1 MFSGQHFFLLLSLLS
16 LVIGSCHRESK
27 DTFISNLNEF
37 IGEVES
43 NATYYSAADWEVAN
57 AQFQDFNENQL
68 SMWEETMTPS
78 EKAKVNE
85 LIGKYQAMQIKR
97 GLHNLKNKIE
107 NTLEQTK
114 SMFKEILE
122 DTTLLK

>member
-43 NATYYSAADWEVAN
+43 NATDYSDADWEVAN

>member
-43 NATYYSAADWEVAN
+43 NAIYYSDADWEVAN
-57 AQFQDFNENQL
+57 AQFQDFNENQF

>member
-43 NATYYSAADWEVAN
+43 NATYYSDADWEVAN